1 MLRQHDEVHRRLD
14 SPAGERWAS
23 SDDEWPAIEAYMG
36 VFERIQLLVEKK
48 ILNIE
53 TVDRLYSYRV
63 ISIVRNDHIR
73 REMLVEKREF
83 WPDFYKLWNRLG
95 ECEYWNENLA
105 YNGEATASKV
115 RPPQSPL
122 EPTVGLPHTL

>member
-1 MLRQHDEVHRRLD
+1 
-14 SPAGERWAS
+14 
-23 SDDEWPAIEAYMG
+23 
-36 VFERIQLLVEKK
+36 
-48 ILNIE
+48 
-53 TVDRLYSYRV
+53 
-63 ISIVRNDHIR
+63 
-73 REMLVEKREF
+73 MLVEKREF